1 MSLRSLNKG
10 ILWSF
15 TALLIVVC
23 PGVALA
29 QLAPQSQEEFEQRFT
44 GWTLQ
49 FDAPDCN
56 EGDGV
61 EPISFIGPGRFAT
74 RGVIEIGDRTQT
86 VDVEGD
92 YEYEETGAITGTLT
106 TTVDDLPIPF
116 VSDLTFSSQTRG
128 TFTAAVFGL
137 VVCRGSFELVESSAV
152 QPPPQTEEQ
161 TYYFPHLAVGAGWQ
175 TTLTYINYSSEE
187 VSCQTDFLS
196 DQGSPLMVSFADRGT
211 VDSRTDV
218 LPPGGSVHEETNVE
232 LSAPLAPGWARATCS
247 GPVKASLLFRRH
259 NSQGAPVAEG
269 GVNAATVPATRFVT
283 FAEQGEGRLGTGVA
297 YANPS
302 DTAALVTFT
311 AKDSAGQVLASVE
324 RNLLPNG
331 HGAHNMA
338 GLFGLSRFSGSLEI
352 TSAEPIVTL
361 SLNFEANPVFS
372 SLPPGELDA
381 AAEGT
386 TTYYF
391 PHLAVGAGWQTTL
404 TYINYSAEE
413 VICQTDFLSD
423 QGSPLM
429 VSFAGLGTVESR
441 TDVLPPG
448 GSVHEETDVELS
460 APLAPG
466 WARASCSGPVKA
478 SLLFRRFEGGVPTGE
493 AGVNAAGLPAT
504 RFVTFAEQGEG
515 RFGTGLAYAN
525 PSDTAAQI
533 TFTAKDSAGQALASV
548 DRSLS
553 PNGHGAQNMAPLFA
567 LSGFNGSV
575 EITSTEPIVTLS
587 LNFEADPV
595 FSSLPPAETVTP
607 PDTRSGGDPDLT
619 VYSFTV
625 FTNPSGTPPGG
636 SFSLAAGVRNVGE
649 GASPATTL
657 RYYRST
663 DATITS
669 GDTSVGTDALG
680 ALAPSG
686 LTEESI
692 RLTAPASAGTYYY
705 GACVD
710 AVSGESRTANNCS
723 RGRRVV
729 VTAGGAEA
737 ASGWRIDTF
746 AGTRDVGDNSP
757 ATAAWLRGPEGV
769 AVDGAGNLFIAD
781 WLNQRIQKVDT
792 AGVITTVAGTG
803 ERGFSGDGGPATL
816 ARLALPRGVAVDGAG
831 NLFIADSDNY
841 RIRKVDTA
849 GVITTVAGTG
859 TGRGSGDGGPA
870 TLARLALPRGVAVDG
885 AGNLFIADSDN
896 YRIRK
901 VDTAGVITTVAGTG
915 RFGFSGDGGPAAA
928 ARLAFPEGVAVD
940 GAGNLFIADSHNYRI
955 RRVDTAGVITTV
967 AGTGMGGGS
976 GDGGPAADAY
986 LDRPSDVTVDGA
998 GNLFIADWGN
1008 QQIRKVDSAGVITTV
1023 AGTGRF
1029 GFSGDGGP
1037 AADAYL
1043 DRPSDVAVDGA
1054 GNLFIADSGNRR
1066 IRKVDT
1072 SGVITTVAGAGERGD
1087 GGPATKARLDSPS
1100 DVTVDGAGNLFIAD
1114 WGAGRIRKV
1123 DTAGVITTVAGTGE
1137 RGFSGAGGPAPA
1149 ARLRSPSDVAV
1160 DGAGNLFIADTSN
1173 QRIRK
1178 VDTSGVITT
1187 VAGTGGYGFS
1197 GDGGPATAARLA
1209 FPGGVAVDGA
1219 GNLFI
1224 ADTSNQRIR
1233 KVDMAGVI
1241 TTVAGTGERGFS
1253 GDGGPAPAAGL
1264 AVPEGVAVDGAGNLF
1279 IADTSNQRIRKV
1291 DTAGVITTVAGTGRF
1306 GFSGD
1311 GGPAAAARLAFPRG
1325 VAVDGA
1331 GNLFIADWG
1340 NNQIRKVDTS
1350 GVITTVAGTGT
1361 SGFSGDGGPATAARL
1376 DRPVGVAVGGAGNL
1390 FIADSGN
1397 HLIRILTPAVH

>member
-23 PGVALA
+23 PGMAVA

-61 EPISFIGPGRFAT
+61 EPISFIGPGRLAT
-74 RGVIEIGDRTQT
+74 RGVVEIGDRTQT
-86 VDVEGD
+86 VDLEGD
-92 YEYEETGAITGTLT
+92 YEYEETGANTGTLT

-116 VSDLTFSSQTRG
+116 VWDLTFSSQTRG

-137 VVCRGSFELVESSAV
+137 VVCRGSFELVESRTV
-152 QPPPQTEEQ
+152 QPPQTEEQ
-161 TYYFPHLAVGAGWQ
+161 IYYFPHLAVGAGWQ
-175 TTLTYINYSSEE
+175 TTLTYINHSSEE
-187 VSCQTDFLS
+187 VTCRTNFLS
-196 DQGSPLMVSFADRGT
+196 DQGSPLMVSFAGRGT

-218 LPPGGSVHEETNVE
+218 LLPGGSVHEETDVA

-247 GPVKASLLFRRH
+247 GAVKASLLFRRH
-259 NSQGAPVAEG
+259 DSQGAPVAEG
-269 GVNAATVPATRFVT
+269 GVNAATVPATRFVS

-311 AKDSAGQVLASVE
+311 AKDSAGRTLASVE

-361 SLNFEANPVFS
+361 SLNFEADPVFS

-404 TYINYSAEE
+404 TYINYSPEQ
-413 VICQTDFLSD
+413 VSCQTDFLSD

-493 AGVNAAGLPAT
+493 AGVNAAAVPAT

-515 RFGTGLAYAN
+515 RFGTGVAYAN
-525 PSDTAAQI
+525 PSDAAAQI
-533 TFTAKDSAGQALASV
+533 TFTAKDSAGQVLASV
-548 DRSLS
+548 GRSLL

-595 FSSLPPAETVTP
+595 FSSLPPAETVNP
-607 PDTRSGGDPDLT
+607 PAAHFGGDPDLT
-619 VYSFTV
+619 VYSITA
-625 FTNPSGTPPGG
+625 FTNPSGIPPGG

-649 GASPATTL
+649 GVSPATTL

-669 GDTSVGTDALG
+669 GDTSVGTDAVS

-692 RLTAPASAGTYYY
+692 RLTAPSSAGIYYY

-710 AVSGESRTANNCS
+710 AVGGESRTANNCS
-723 RGRRVV
+723 TGRRVV

-781 WLNQRIQKVDT
+781 RDNHRIRKVDT

-803 ERGFSGDGGPATL
+803 ETGFRGDGGPATA
-816 ARLALPRGVAVDGAG
+816 ARLFFPAGVAVDGAG
-831 NLFIADSDNY
+831 NLFIADQYNARVRKVDSAGVITTVAGLGNHGFSGDGSPATAARLFFPADVAVDGAGNLFIADTWNQRIRKVDTAGVITTVAGTGRSGFSGDGGPAPAARLFFPAGVAVDGAGNLFIADRGNYRIRKVDTAGVITTVAGTGRSGFSGDGGPAPAARLFFPAGVAVDGAGNLFIADQGNY

-859 TGRGSGDGGPA
+859 TR
-870 TLARLALPRGVAVDG
+870 
-885 AGNLFIADSDN
+885 
-896 YRIRK
+896 
-901 VDTAGVITTVAGTG
+901 
-915 RFGFSGDGGPAAA
+915 
-928 ARLAFPEGVAVD
+928 
-940 GAGNLFIADSHNYRI
+940 
-955 RRVDTAGVITTV
+955 
-967 AGTGMGGGS
+967 
-976 GDGGPAADAY
+976 
-986 LDRPSDVTVDGA
+986 
-998 GNLFIADWGN
+998 
-1008 QQIRKVDSAGVITTV
+1008 
-1023 AGTGRF
+1023 

-1037 AADAYL
+1037 AADATL
-1043 DRPSDVAVDGA
+1043 TQPFGVAVDGA
-1054 GNLFIADSGNRR
+1054 GNLFFADEGNHR
-1066 IRKVDT
+1066 IRKVD
-1072 SGVITTVAGAGERGD
+1072 A
-1087 GGPATKARLDSPS
+1087 
-1100 DVTVDGAGNLFIAD
+1100 
-1114 WGAGRIRKV
+1114 
-1123 DTAGVITTVAGTGE
+1123 AGVITTVAGTGE
-1137 RGFSGAGGPAPA
+1137 RGDGGPAVNAPLD
-1149 ARLRSPSDVAV
+1149 RPSDVAA
-1160 DGAGNLFIADTSN
+1160 DGAGNLFIADTW
-1173 QRIRK
+1173 
-1178 VDTSGVITT
+1178 
-1187 VAGTGGYGFS
+1187 
-1197 GDGGPATAARLA
+1197 
-1209 FPGGVAVDGA
+1209 
-1219 GNLFI
+1219 
-1224 ADTSNQRIR
+1224 
-1233 KVDMAGVI
+1233 
-1241 TTVAGTGERGFS
+1241 
-1253 GDGGPAPAAGL
+1253 
-1264 AVPEGVAVDGAGNLF
+1264 
-1279 IADTSNQRIRKV
+1279 NQRIRKV
-1291 DTAGVITTVAGTGRF
+1291 DTAGVITTVAGTGTR

-1311 GGPAAAARLAFPRG
+1311 GGPAAAARLNHPGGVAVDGADNLFIADWGARRIRKVDTAGVITTVAGTGRSGFSGDGGPATTARLNCPCG

-1331 GNLFIADWG
+1331 GNLFIADEG
-1340 NNQIRKVDTS
+1340 THRIRKVDAA

-1361 SGFSGDGGPATAARL
+1361 SGFSGDGGPAVNAHLDRPSDVAVDGAGNLFIADQGNYRIRKVDTAGVITTVAGAGTSGFSGDGGPATAARLFFPAGVAVDGAGNLFIADRGNRRIRRVDTAGVITTVAGTGTCGFSGDGGPATAARL
-1376 DRPVGVAVGGAGNL
+1376 DRPVGVAVDGAGNL